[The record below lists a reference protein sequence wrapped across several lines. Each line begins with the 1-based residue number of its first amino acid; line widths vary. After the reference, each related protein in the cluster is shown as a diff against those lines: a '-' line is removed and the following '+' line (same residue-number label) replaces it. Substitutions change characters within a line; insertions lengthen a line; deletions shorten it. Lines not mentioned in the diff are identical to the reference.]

1 MIACPS
7 CGLQNEPAQRFCGRC
22 GTSLRRACPSCGA
35 DNPLDFAFC
44 GSCGSRLVE
53 GTAASPGAAPAEE
66 RRWVTVVFADLSGFT
81 SLSERMD
88 PEDVRSLADR
98 SAELMGQEV
107 QRFGGTVTS
116 VMGDAVMAVFGAP
129 VAHEDDPERAVR
141 AALAMRDAVASSGLA
156 PDGTPLRVH
165 AGVNTGEVMA
175 AQVGPRERRD
185 YTVMGDTTNTAA
197 RLMSSAAAGEV
208 LVGAETYRAAHRT
221 IRFEPVG
228 PVSAKGKQD
237 VVEAWRAVEPIA
249 GPAHREVGMR
259 APLIG
264 RDPELEMLLGLWSR
278 TVNERRPHLVT
289 LFAPPGMGKSRL
301 ARELATRLTA
311 GGARILVGRS
321 LPYGGGSGYGAFA
334 EQVRA
339 LAGLDL
345 GMDPDAARQRVAGL
359 VRSLFGAEE
368 PDVAAK
374 LAVAV
379 GIDEGEGSTDRPGIF
394 LAIRRFVGALARERP
409 TLIMFEDVHWA
420 DQTEL
425 DLIGAVSSRV
435 HDVPL
440 VVLCTARP
448 ELLDDQP
455 TWGAGQPAY
464 TAVTLEPLPDG
475 AARELAGVLLSSTA
489 AGAADRLVR
498 AGGGNPLFLE
508 ELAATVAGRHEDD
521 HEELPTSVKAIIT
534 ARLDL
539 LPAPER
545 RVIQDASVVGD
556 VFWDGAVETLAGA
569 TTQTGLGSEA
579 LERLEGRGLIRR
591 ATTSTIPGA
600 EEFSFKHPLIR
611 EVAYGMVPKATR
623 RVQHAAVA
631 AWLEE
636 RLGERTSEMAALLAH
651 HWQEGADARRA
662 VDYLLVAADHAS
674 RAWAKVEAAELLT
687 RALALLDDAGM
698 VDRGPG
704 IRVLRA
710 RAHAAAGVH
719 PRAMEDL
726 EAALPD
732 LEGSD
737 RAEALIERAH
747 AAVTMVDPES
757 VSRFAPAAAEA
768 AQALGDPA
776 LQARAL
782 TLLSNTEAMGGHFD
796 AAVDMAQRAVD
807 SWPED
812 ARVGNPDYA
821 FAVMFLGLYAYWRG
835 QFAEAAMHSE
845 RAVDLGLEVQSLET
859 TTQSMAHVAMALA
872 VGGRMSEAVR
882 WFDRSV
888 SLGLEWEGLP
898 RFSSRSMNMWAGT
911 VRELVMDY
919 PEARRMSEEGAE
931 LARRAAFPPGIGSA
945 AIDLMLLDLA
955 DGEVGRA
962 EQALPRLW
970 EMARATKGLH
980 RQLFSTRLAEAQAA
994 VALAAG
1000 RSDDAIE
1007 MASASVEEA
1016 GVMPRWKYLAQS
1028 RIVLGQA
1035 FQAARRPGE
1044 AVPSLEQALE
1054 LAGRIGHLALRW
1066 RAAAELARARFAQGN
1081 DDGATDAAGLART
1094 AVQEFAKGLDEQERE
1109 RFLQTAEIEELLA
1122 LQ

>member
-1 MIACPS
+1 MITCPS
-7 CGLQNEPAQRFCGRC
+7 CGTENEDAQRFCGRC

-35 DNPLDFAFC
+35 DNPLGFAFC
-44 GSCGSRLVE
+44 GSCGTRLVE
-53 GTAASPGAAPAEE
+53 EAAAPLAAAPVEE
-66 RRWVTVVFADLSGFT
+66 RRWVTVVFADLSRFT

-98 SAELMGQEV
+98 SAELMGREV

-129 VAHEDDPERAVR
+129 VSHEDDPERAVR

-156 PDGTPLRVH
+156 PGGIPLSVH
-165 AGVNTGEVMA
+165 VGVNTGEVMA

-197 RLMSSAAAGEV
+197 RLMSSAAPGEV
-208 LVGAETYRAAHRT
+208 LVGSETHRAAHRT
-221 IRFEPVG
+221 IRFEPVD
-228 PVSAKGKQD
+228 PVTAKGKQD
-237 VVEAWRAVEPIA
+237 VVEAWRALEPMA
-249 GPAHREVGMR
+249 APAHREVGMR
-259 APLIG
+259 ARLIG
-264 RDPELEMLLGLWSR
+264 RGAELELLLGLWSR
-278 TVNERRPHLVT
+278 TMNERRPHLVT
-289 LFAPPGMGKSRL
+289 LVAPPGMGKSRL
-301 ARELATRLTA
+301 AREVATRVA
-311 GGARILVGRS
+311 VDGARILVGRS

-334 EQVRA
+334 EQVRS

-345 GMDPDAARQRVAGL
+345 GMDPDAARTLVAEH
-359 VRSLFGAEE
+359 VRSLFGTEE
-368 PDVAAK
+368 PDVVAK

-394 LAIRRFVGALARERP
+394 LAIRKFVAALARERP
-409 TLIMFEDVHWA
+409 TMLVFEDVHWA

-425 DLIGAVSSRV
+425 DLMGAVSSRV

-440 VVLCTARP
+440 MVLCTTRP

-455 TWGAGQPAY
+455 SWGAGQPAY

-475 AARELAGVLLSSTA
+475 AARELAGLLLSSTA
-489 AGAADRLVR
+489 VGAADRLVR

-539 LPAPER
+539 LPGPER

-556 VFWDGAVETLAGA
+556 VFWDGAVDALSGPGTSGVP
-569 TTQTGLGSEA
+569 GDA
-579 LERLEGRGLIRR
+579 LERLESRGLIRR
-591 ATTSTIPGA
+591 ATTSSIPGA
-600 EEFSFKHPLIR
+600 EEFSFKHALIR
-611 EVAYGMVPKATR
+611 EIAYGIVPKATR

-687 RALALLDDAGM
+687 RALALLDGAGM
-698 VDRGPG
+698 ADRAPG
-704 IRVLRA
+704 IRLLRA

-719 PRAMEDL
+719 ALAVEDL
-726 EAALPD
+726 EAALPH
-732 LEGSD
+732 LEGTD
-737 RAEALIERAH
+737 RAEALVERAH
-747 AAVTMVDPES
+747 AAVTMVDHDS
-757 VSRFAPAAAEA
+757 VHRFAPAAAEA
-768 AQALGDPA
+768 AEAVGDPVMK
-776 LQARAL
+776 ARAL
-782 TLLSNTEAMGGHFD
+782 TLLGTAEAMQGHLD
-796 AAVDMAQRAVD
+796 VAMDITQRAVD
-807 SWPED
+807 SWPEGVR
-812 ARVGNPDYA
+812 ARDPDYA

-835 QFAEAAMHSE
+835 QFAESATHSE
-845 RAVDLGLEVQSLET
+845 RAVDLGLEVQSLES

-872 VGGRMSEAVR
+872 VGGRMSDAVR
-882 WFDRSV
+882 WFERSV

-911 VRELVMDY
+911 VRELVMDHS
-919 PEARRMSEEGAE
+919 EARRLSEEGAD

-945 AIDLMLLDLA
+945 AIDIMLLDLA
-955 DGEVGRA
+955 EGQVGRA
-962 EQALPRLW
+962 EQAIPGLW

-980 RQLFSTRLAEAQAA
+980 GQLFSTRLAEAQAA

-1000 RSDDAIE
+1000 RTDDAIE
-1007 MASASVEEA
+1007 MATASVEEA
-1016 GVMPRWKYLAQS
+1016 AVLPRWKYMAMS

-1035 FQAARRPGE
+1035 LGAAGRPGE
-1044 AVPSLEQALE
+1044 AAPHIKQALD
-1054 LAGRIGHLALRW
+1054 LSRRIGHLGLRW
-1066 RAAAELARARFAQGN
+1066 RAAAELARVRFALGE
-1081 DDGATDAAGLART
+1081 DDAASAAADVART
-1094 AVQEFAKGLDEQERE
+1094 AVEEFAKGLDEPARD
-1109 RFLQTAEIEELLA
+1109 RFLRTAEIEELLA
-1122 LQ
+1122 LH